1 MTRMRLFMV
10 VILILGLP
18 KRLMAMNPQTQLSQ
32 YAHTAWR
39 LEDGLINAA
48 PIAIAQTKDGYI
60 WISTEEGVLRFDG
73 VRFVPLA
80 DVVGKP
86 LGFSG
91 TVWSLLGAS
100 DGSLWIGGSDHLYR
114 WDGAELSAFTRH
126 GRYDAIVEDRS
137 GAIWAVR
144 ERVREDREGA
154 LCRPTGATIT
164 CFGAQFQLFNSEA
177 MAAVNSD
184 DAIWAAS
191 GIALFRLSS
200 GRLTQFPFRFAVQK
214 VGATGVSAVAPD
226 SHGGVWVGFPYRGT
240 DLGLEHL
247 KDGHIQRVRTS
258 KLDGST
264 LEVGALLSEKNGTLW
279 VGTNAEGILRING
292 DQVERYDSRAGLSGD
307 AIRNLFEDREGNLWV
322 VTNKGIDRFRDSSVI
337 TYSGAQHFS
346 SDYSDAVLTTH
357 DGSVWTTS
365 QAGADILHG
374 RSVSRLGDTVRPP
387 GTQGTSLLEDRNG
400 NIWLGLDNDLY
411 RISKGV
417 MTPIVTEDGQSVG
430 TVGRMAEDNQGNV
443 WISSFL
449 DLVDDKILFF
459 VKPNDHVARRF
470 VTELGMSAVTMP
482 DIRSGIWIM
491 DRSGN
496 IAHIEGGKT
505 EPERNKLLEQ
515 KHPLGLMQ
523 GPDGTLYIWCNEGL
537 ILIRGDE
544 GRFIPDAQLATCR
557 IHQSIFDTTGSLWA
571 AGKCG
576 LIRIPKGEVDQWWNS
591 PDAKPW
597 NRLFFD
603 GKDGYE
609 VNWGDFSPTLSRSPD
624 GKLWF
629 ATGSGLQVVDP
640 AHLYFNSLPP
650 PVVIESLIGDHV
662 RVPRL
667 ASNPLAARTRDI
679 QIDYTALSFPNPAKV
694 LFQYKLDGHDKD
706 WQDAGA
712 RRQVFY
718 TNLTPGHY
726 TFHVKACNDSGV
738 WNEQGA
744 FIQFDIAPAWYQTI
758 WFRVV
763 AAALIICVSLG
774 AYLLRIRVI
783 AERIELR
790 VNERMSERMRISR
803 ELHDT
808 LLQAI
813 QGIVLRFSS
822 YTARVSPDVQE
833 EMERSLDDA
842 ELLLISGRD
851 RIKEMRGQLSDNEN
865 VTSEIRGIVASL
877 FENHKCKVT
886 VEAQGNPVP
895 LRPIA
900 HEEAIWIAREA
911 LTNSS
916 RHSKAKNLTIQVSFS
931 PRDFRMS
938 IQDDGVGLDENA
950 FLAHYRGHFG
960 LVSMR
965 ERAEAI
971 GGRFSIRSETG
982 HGTLVSLSLPDRVAY
997 MAKQGWLSKRI
1008 ALRAR

>member
-1 MTRMRLFMV
+1 MTRMRLLMV

-18 KRLMAMNPQTQLSQ
+18 KNLIAMNPQTQLSQ

-39 LEDGLINAA
+39 LEDGILNAA

-91 TVWSLLGAS
+91 NVWSLLGAA

-114 WDGAELSAFTRH
+114 WDGVELSTFTRR
-126 GRYDAIVEDRS
+126 GRYDAIVEDRC

-144 ERVREDREGA
+144 ERVHEDREGA
-154 LCRPTGATIT
+154 LCRPTGATLA
-164 CFGAQFQLFNSEA
+164 CFGAQVQLFNSQA
-177 MAAVNSD
+177 MAAANSD
-184 DAIWAAS
+184 DAIWTAS
-191 GIALFRLSS
+191 GIAVFRLSS
-200 GRLTQFPFRFAVQK
+200 GRLTPFSFRFAVQK
-214 VGATGVSAVAPD
+214 VGASGVSALAPD
-226 SHGGVWVGFPYRGT
+226 SHGGVWVGFPYPGT

-247 KDGHIQRVRTS
+247 KDGHIQRVRIS
-258 KLDGST
+258 KLDGAT
-264 LEVGALLSEKNGTLW
+264 LEVRALLSEKNGTLW
-279 VGTNAEGILRING
+279 VGTNTEGILRING
-292 DQVERYDSRAGLSGD
+292 DQVERYDSKAGLSGD
-307 AIRNLFEDREGNLWV
+307 GVKNLFEDREGNLWV

-337 TYSGAQHFS
+337 TYSRAQHFS
-346 SDYSDAVLTTH
+346 SDYPDAVLTTH

-365 QAGADILHG
+365 ITGADILHG
-374 RSVSRLGDTVRPP
+374 RSVSRLGDTIRLP

-417 MTPIVTEDGQSVG
+417 ITPIVTEDGQSVG
-430 TVGRMAEDNQGNV
+430 TVGRMAEDKQGNV

-449 DLVDDKILFF
+449 DVVNDKILFF

-491 DRSGN
+491 DRSGK

-544 GRFIPDAQLATCR
+544 GRLILDAQLASCR

-576 LIRIPKGEVDQWWNS
+576 LIRIQKGEVDQWWNS

-629 ATGSGLQVVDP
+629 VTRSGLQVVDP

-650 PVVIESLIGDHV
+650 PVVIESLIADHV

-667 ASNPLAARTRDI
+667 ASNRLAARTRDI

-694 LFQYKLDGHDKD
+694 LFQYKLDGHDTD

-712 RRQVFY
+712 RRQAFY

-726 TFHVKACNDSGV
+726 TFHVKACNNSGV

-763 AAALIICVSLG
+763 TAALIICVFLG

-790 VNERMSERMRISR
+790 VNERMSERIRISR

-808 LLQAI
+808 VLQAL
-813 QGIVLRFSS
+813 QGLILRFSNL
-822 YTARVSPDVQE
+822 TTRVSPEVQMD
-833 EMERSLDDA
+833 MERFLDDA
-842 ELLLISGRD
+842 ELLAMIGRD
-851 RIKEMRGQLSDNEN
+851 RIKEMRGYFPDNAGITTEIQAIASGLFGEHNCQVTIKTNGESAPLSAFVYDD
-865 VTSEIRGIVASL
+865 AL
-877 FENHKCKVT
+877 
-886 VEAQGNPVP
+886 
-895 LRPIA
+895 
-900 HEEAIWIAREA
+900 WIAREA
-911 LTNSS
+911 ISNAC
-916 RHSKAKNLTIQVSFS
+916 RHSHAKHLNIEVSFTS
-931 PRDFRMS
+931 SDFRML
-938 IQDDGVGLDENA
+938 IQDDGVGLDANA

-960 LVSMR
+960 LASMR
-965 ERAEAI
+965 ERADLI
-971 GGRFSIRSETG
+971 GGRLNVSSASG
-982 HGTLVSLSLPDRVAY
+982 KGTAITLLLPA
-997 MAKQGWLSKRI
+997 RI
-1008 ALRAR
+1008 AYVTPQSWFRRLLSRRFN